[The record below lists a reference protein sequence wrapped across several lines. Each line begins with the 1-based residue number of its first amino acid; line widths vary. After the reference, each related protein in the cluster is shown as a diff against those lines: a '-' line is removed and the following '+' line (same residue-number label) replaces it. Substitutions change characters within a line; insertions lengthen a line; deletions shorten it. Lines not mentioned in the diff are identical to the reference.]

1 CRLRLADRRVGLDFR
16 RRLLQSDL
24 RDLLRP
30 RRRLLRGGR
39 AVSRRDVLRLRRALG
54 LRLLGQLTATAELDP
69 QRVRE
74 RRVEWAHGA
83 QPLVTHLLGGD
94 HQLLAGHPEL
104 FRQIHQLYLCRHSR
118 LTSFKAFLPL
128 ASDCG
133 APAPPNP
140 KVRTAVASSSLPST
154 GFLTA
159 WVSGA

>member
-1 CRLRLADRRVGLDFR
+1 GCLRGGPRGV
-16 RRLLQSDL
+16 
-24 RDLLRP
+24 LRP
-30 RRRLLRGGR
+30 RRRLLSGGR
-39 AVSRRDVLRLRRALG
+39 AVSRRDVLRRLRLRRALG

-140 KVRTAVASSSLPST
+140 KARTAVASSSLASQ
-154 GFLTA
+154 GFPTP
-159 WVSGA
+159 WVRGPRWSRGPRP